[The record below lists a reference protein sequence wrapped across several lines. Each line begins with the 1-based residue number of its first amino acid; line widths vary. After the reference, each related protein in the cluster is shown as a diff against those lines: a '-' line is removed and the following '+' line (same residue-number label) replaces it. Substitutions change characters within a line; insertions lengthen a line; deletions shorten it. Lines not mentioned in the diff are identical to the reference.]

1 MSALGGKADSDCNA
15 KCPLLTQSG
24 HRTLLCVS
32 LSRYDVPPPRQELT
46 KHKFLSRNN
55 KTGLALIILNDVPII
70 LPARWRCWAGRGRAG
85 GPLFRVIAVRLSARQ
100 FAQAKASHMLRI
112 GHAARS
118 RLSLLCCAASFRM
131 AS

>member
-46 KHKFLSRNN
+46 KHKFLPRNN

-70 LPARWRCWAGRGRAG
+70 FPARCCVRCWAGRGRAEVEG
-85 GPLFRVIAVRLSARQ
+85 RRS
-100 FAQAKASHMLRI
+100 
-112 GHAARS
+112 AARY
-118 RLSLLCCAASFRM
+118 FG
-131 AS
+131 

>member
-1 MSALGGKADSDCNA
+1 MTAPDQCCSSVRKFL
-15 KCPLLTQSG
+15 PRRRPHMTQSG

-70 LPARWRCWAGRGRAG
+70 LPARWRCWAGRARAEVEGR
-85 GPLFRVIAVRLSARQ
+85 RS
-100 FAQAKASHMLRI
+100 
-112 GHAARS
+112 AARY
-118 RLSLLCCAASFRM
+118 FG
-131 AS
+131 

>member
-1 MSALGGKADSDCNA
+1 MRKWLSRAILNTSDKTTFCDECPLLGGKADSDCNA

-46 KHKFLSRNN
+46 KHKLLSRNN

-70 LPARWRCWAGRGRAG
+70 LPARWRCWAGRGRAEVEG
-85 GPLFRVIAVRLSARQ
+85 RRS
-100 FAQAKASHMLRI
+100 
-112 GHAARS
+112 AARY
-118 RLSLLCCAASFRM
+118 FG
-131 AS
+131 

>member
-1 MSALGGKADSDCNA
+1 MGAFDSKSRPRTQFRFKYLAVRIRLLRLGGS
-15 KCPLLTQSG
+15 LTTFSTVSTQSG

-70 LPARWRCWAGRGRAG
+70 LPARWRCWAGR
-85 GPLFRVIAVRLSARQ
+85 
-100 FAQAKASHMLRI
+100 
-112 GHAARS
+112 
-118 RLSLLCCAASFRM
+118 
-131 AS
+131 